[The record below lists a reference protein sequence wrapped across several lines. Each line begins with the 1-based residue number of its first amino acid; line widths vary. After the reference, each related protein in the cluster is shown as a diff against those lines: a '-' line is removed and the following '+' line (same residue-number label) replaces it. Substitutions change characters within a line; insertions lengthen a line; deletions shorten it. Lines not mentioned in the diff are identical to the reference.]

1 MSVQDYAKR
10 LEQLMGWPADS
21 LKVQTGEEARTG
33 SILVPDGHAA
43 KLIERIEKTDRAAE
57 IVAAVRE
64 LFGVKA

>member
-1 MSVQDYAKR
+1 MSVQDCARR
-10 LEQLMGWPADS
+10 LEELVGLPPGT
-21 LKVQTGEEARTG
+21 LEVQTGEEARTG

-43 KLIERIEKTDRAAE
+43 KLIKRIEKNDRDAE